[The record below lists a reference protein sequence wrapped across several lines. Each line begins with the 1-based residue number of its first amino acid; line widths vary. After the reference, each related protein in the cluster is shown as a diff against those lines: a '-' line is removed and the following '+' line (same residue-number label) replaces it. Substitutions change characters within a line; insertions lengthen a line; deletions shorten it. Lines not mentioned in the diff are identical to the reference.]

1 MLDIAAQ
8 IDNSIAV
15 VHSAPQFAPV
25 ALFNIPQ
32 EDNRETDLLKSLNRD
47 FDRHKELHAEWAE
60 RGMIERKALDQALR
74 ESQHTLDTVA
84 LVRIQMLIDG
94 VTERAERT
102 AQDYARFAKSMRKIA
117 RKISRF
123 SKPTSQSLDRWIA
136 KTERYLESEI
146 DFLTETADHYAA
158 MRAIY
163 GPDHQTS
170 EPFETAGDVLKFLKR
185 PA

>member
-1 MLDIAAQ
+1 MLDVAAQ
-8 IDNSIAV
+8 IDSSIAV
-15 VHSAPQFAPV
+15 VHGAPQFAPV
-25 ALFNIPQ
+25 ALFDVVSD
-32 EDNRETDLLKSLNRD
+32 DNRETDLLKSLNRD
-47 FDRHKELHAEWAE
+47 FERHKALHGEWAE
-60 RGMIERKALDQALR
+60 RGLIERKALDQALR

-94 VTERAERT
+94 VTERAEKT

-117 RKISRF
+117 RKIARF

-136 KTERYLESEI
+136 KTEHYLESEI

-158 MRAIY
+158 MRTVY

-170 EPFETAGDVLKFLKR
+170 ERFDTAGDVLKFLKR